1 METIKT
7 LVEQWLHASGA
18 TGSLL
23 QIATHAIMVAL
34 AALVAILS
42 DWLCIRIAVPLTV
55 RLTRHT
61 NAIWDDLIFS
71 EKVLRSACHIVPA
84 IVIWWLLPLVFS
96 GFPTCQEILARLTA
110 IYITVMA
117 LRTTQCMIDGVARMD
132 SDRRSSAQQYFHTF
146 CAVMRIVIYLMAAI
160 VIVAIII
167 DKSPMTLIAGLG
179 DRKSTRLNSS
189 H

>member
-1 METIKT
+1 MEVIKE
-7 LVEQWLHASGA
+7 LVEQWLQNCGA

-34 AALVAILS
+34 AAGVAILA
-42 DWLCIRIAVPLTV
+42 DWLCIRIAVPLTT
-55 RLTRHT
+55 RLTRRT

-96 GFPTCQEILARLTA
+96 TFPTCQDVLARLTA

-117 LRTTQCMIDGVARMD
+117 LRTTQCMINSVARMNT
-132 SDRRSSAQQYFHTF
+132 DRRSSAQQYFHTF

-179 DRKSTRLNSS
+179 AT
-189 H
+189 

>member
-7 LVEQWLHASGA
+7 LVEQWLQASGA

-84 IVIWWLLPLVFS
+84 VVIWWLLPLVFS
-96 GFPTCQEILARLTA
+96 GFPTCQEVLARLTA

-117 LRTTQCMIDGVARMD
+117 LRTTQCMIL
-132 SDRRSSAQQYFHTF
+132 S
-146 CAVMRIVIYLMAAI
+146 
-160 VIVAIII
+160 
-167 DKSPMTLIAGLG
+167 LI
-179 DRKSTRLNSS
+179 
-189 H
+189 HI